1 MNVDEMREVLVE
13 RRMESLD
20 YNTTYC
26 ILREGCQGYNNM
38 TDEEIENEYQ
48 IAIGVLDRREHSGEP
63 PKVLLGF

>member
-1 MNVDEMREVLVE
+1 
-13 RRMESLD
+13 
-20 YNTTYC
+20 
-26 ILREGCQGYNNM
+26 M